1 MNSPHSRQAHES
13 RLTTIRH
20 SPGVLTVEVY
30 PVATDVV
37 VHVETR
43 SGPVEGHGATLD
55 DAAWDALTRLP
66 VVKGRAA

>member
-1 MNSPHSRQAHES
+1 MSNVHSRQNHES
-13 RLTTIRH
+13 RLTTLRH

-43 SGPVEGHGATLD
+43 SGPVEGHGPTLD

-66 VVKGRAA
+66 VVERRAA